1 MLSTSTLNKF
11 PKINSDILL
20 SAIHK
25 IEAMG
30 PFYRKLKC
38 SPEAYIAIKD
48 YYVEEEHEETL
59 RLAQV
64 NERRKMQGK
73 EPFKTPVNYWGSIFG
88 IDILLDPDLKP
99 GEWRFE

>member
-1 MLSTSTLNKF
+1 MLSISTLKKF
-11 PKINSDILL
+11 PEITSEILL

-25 IEAMG
+25 VEAMG

-48 YYVEEEHEETL
+48 YYVQEEHEEKL
-59 RLAQV
+59 RLEQA

-73 EPFKTPVNYWGSIFG
+73 KPFKPPINYWGSIYG